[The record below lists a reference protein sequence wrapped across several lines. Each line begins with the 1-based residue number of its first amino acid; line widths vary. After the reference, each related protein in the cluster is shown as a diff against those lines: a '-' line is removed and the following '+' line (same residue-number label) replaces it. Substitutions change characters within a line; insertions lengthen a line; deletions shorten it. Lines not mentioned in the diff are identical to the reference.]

1 MKLLKSNKMVIAAVL
16 VCLSFLLFSCQ
27 KDNPEN
33 ALSKKSGTIYVK

>member
-16 VCLSFLLFSCQ
+16 VCLSFLIISCQ
-27 KDNPEN
+27 KDSPEN

>member
-1 MKLLKSNKMVIAAVL
+1 MKLLKSNKMVITAVL